1 MMVRIAFGAAAILL
15 TIVHASAAVAAP
27 RETFRYGTRADD
39 LSAQQ
44 YAQIGGGRTA
54 PPAAQRRLPPV
65 AQFPTR
71 VYLLRGFMNVF
82 SLGMDDLANQIRA
95 NGVAATV
102 TNHADIDLLVPQIV
116 SRYQAGDHGAIV
128 IIGHSLGAD
137 AVIDM
142 AQALDRYGIPV
153 AAAILFDG
161 TEPHVVPANV
171 TVAVN
176 YTLHFS
182 VTPGP
187 GFRGTL
193 SNVSLLGD
201 QSIDHL
207 NIEKSPTLQ
216 AQALNY
222 VLHASSRPG
231 AAPAPAPTRR
241 P

>member
-1 MMVRIAFGAAAILL
+1 MVRIAFGIAAVLL
-15 TIVHASAAVAAP
+15 TIVHATAAVAAP
-27 RETFRYGTRADD
+27 RAILSGSSAPKFAQLGAGRA
-39 LSAQQ
+39 
-44 YAQIGGGRTA
+44 A
-54 PPAAQRRLPPV
+54 PPAAQKRLPPV
-65 AQFPTR
+65 AQVPTR

-82 SLGMDDLANQIRA
+82 SLGMDGLADQIRA
-95 NGVAATV
+95 NGIAAMV

-116 SRYQAGDHGAIV
+116 SRYQAGDRGAIV
-128 IIGHSLGAD
+128 LIGHSLGAD

-161 TEPHVVPANV
+161 TEPHAVPGNV
-171 TVAVN
+171 AVAVN
-176 YTLHFS
+176 YTLRFS
-182 VTPGP
+182 LTPGA

-201 QSIDHL
+201 QRIDHL
-207 NIEKSPTLQ
+207 NIDKSPTLQ

-222 VLHASSRPG
+222 VLHASNGPVT
-231 AAPAPAPTRR
+231 APAPAAPARR